1 MTYEVIILGHLHM
14 PLYFIG
20 TFTEYPYLSLGGC
33 RKLKNELRTTA
44 FFICVSSLR
53 AGRQDEFQ
61 FSAIHD
67 LFVSDP
73 GAVEFFLIQIYFLY
87 IDVPVRLF
95 VGCDDEFFLRS
106 CREGY
111 FVEQRSAQLVFSLD
125 RIDRVKAHG
134 REDIPGGHLPAIF
147 IPAKAIRGIVI

>member
-1 MTYEVIILGHLHM
+1 M
-14 PLYFIG
+14 
-20 TFTEYPYLSLGGC
+20 
-33 RKLKNELRTTA
+33 
-44 FFICVSSLR
+44 
-53 AGRQDEFQ
+53 
-61 FSAIHD
+61 
-67 LFVSDP
+67 SDP

-147 IPAKAIRGIVI
+147 IPAKAIRSIVI